1 VAAVKVQRGTT
12 LVELLVVLALV
23 GIMVVAAAQLIT
35 HSIGLLGATGR
46 ALRNPVMV
54 HVNER
59 IRRDIQEAAGLTAV
73 EMIWSDQPLQIRT
86 RSGGFVVYSV
96 VNGSLVREVVSAAGD
111 VADERV
117 VLRGVTSWWWRSTAP
132 SVVDVNIGHLIS
144 LPPENQA
151 SRVIGYERERRIENL
166 RFATRG
172 GWGGAQW

>member
-1 VAAVKVQRGTT
+1 MRDDRGTT
-12 LVELLVVLALV
+12 LVELLIVLALI
-23 GIMVVAAAQLIT
+23 GIMIVAAAQLIT

-46 ALRNPVMV
+46 ALQNPVMV

-73 EMIWSDQPLQIRT
+73 EMIWSDDPLEIRMHT
-86 RSGGFVVYSV
+86 GDVVVYAV
-96 VNGSLVREVVSAAGD
+96 VNGNLVRQVFSATGD
-111 VADERV
+111 VTDERV

-144 LPPENQA
+144 LPPENLA
-151 SRVIGYERERRIENL
+151 SRVVGYEKERRIENL